1 VLDIGC
7 GTGRV
12 LDLGLAS
19 PDHYAGVDSSQ
30 AMLNVLM
37 RKHQKVAAIYPVD
50 VREALAERR
59 FTPGQFDWVFL
70 DSTVELTAGQR
81 AQVEE
86 IARLAVISVNGDEWG
101 VRNVAKASISRN
113 LALSAEMR
121 AAS

>member
-50 VREALAERR
+50 VREALAAGR

-70 DSTVELTAGQR
+70 DSAVELSEEQR
-81 AQVEE
+81 TQVET
-86 IARLAVISVNGDEWG
+86 IARLAVIDVNGDEWT
-101 VRNVAKASISRN
+101 VLNVAEASVQRN
-113 LALSAEMR
+113 LSISAEMR
-121 AAS
+121 VAS